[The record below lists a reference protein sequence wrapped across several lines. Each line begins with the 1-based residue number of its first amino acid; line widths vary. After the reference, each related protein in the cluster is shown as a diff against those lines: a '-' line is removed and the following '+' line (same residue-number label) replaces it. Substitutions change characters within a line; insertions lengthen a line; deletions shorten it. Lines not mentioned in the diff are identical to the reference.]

1 MRKDIRKSR
10 FTLVE
15 LLVSLGVF
23 SVLLVVFMQ
32 IFSGMRLI
40 WTNSEKEA
48 DVSGGARIAMDML
61 SVLLSATYY
70 STANAYSGSERQFLF
85 YADQASVRPGGLY
98 FAAKTSYDLPGTN
111 PIRFIGVQL
120 PNTALNYGLSSS
132 TQADRYYKLQL
143 TVLSNEDAAYP
154 RFSPEFMNGS
164 NEAVST
170 TVARQDLYG
179 ILTGKIRT
187 AGNNSDRIALLKNVT
202 DFQVRALDRDGNQ
215 MTEGSSK
222 PIPLNC
228 YAVPDSVELSIS
240 VLTDADFE
248 RWVSLKKDKVVTGLE
263 EDAAK
268 SFRLE
273 RQKTFTRRIRIGGHR
288 QIEGD
293 EI

>member
-48 DVSGGARIAMDML
+48 DVSGGARVAMDML
-61 SVLLSATYY
+61 SVLLSAAYY

-120 PNTALNYGLSSS
+120 PNTAHNYGLNSS

-143 TVLSNEDAAYP
+143 TVLSNEDSQYP
-154 RFSPEFMNGS
+154 RFSPEFMNAAS
-164 NEAVST
+164 TAAVST
-170 TVARQDLYG
+170 AQARQDLYG
-179 ILTGKIRT
+179 LLTGKIT
-187 AGNNSDRIALLKNVT
+187 STGSDRIELLKNVT
-202 DFQVRALDRDGNQ
+202 DFQVRALDKDGNQ

-248 RWVSLKKDKVVTGLE
+248 RWGSLKKGKVVTGLE
-263 EDAAK
+263 ESAAK
-268 SFRLE
+268 NFRLE
-273 RQKTFTRRIRIGGHR
+273 KQKTFTRRIRIGGHR